1 MVIQELHK
9 HNDTWYK
16 ILRKMSAHNFTDSTN
31 RVNMDILKGYRDY
44 IGGDHVLSFQNEFWI
59 CETIQ
64 DAEILEEYGG

>member
-1 MVIQELHK
+1 
-9 HNDTWYK
+9 
-16 ILRKMSAHNFTDSTN
+16 MSAHNFTDSTN